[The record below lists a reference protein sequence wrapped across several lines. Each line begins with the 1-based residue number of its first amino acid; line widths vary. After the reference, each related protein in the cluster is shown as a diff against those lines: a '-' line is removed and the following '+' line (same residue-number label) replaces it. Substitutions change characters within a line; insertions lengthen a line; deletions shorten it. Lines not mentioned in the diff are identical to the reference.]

1 MKVIRMAAVSIL
13 MTVALGSMNLSAAE
27 KEEVFA
33 FQDITPAQP
42 TSSGSKIE
50 VVEMFWYGCPHCY
63 HFEPHVKQWKKSLA
77 KDVSFKRVP
86 AIFNDKWALHA
97 RAYYTA
103 EALGVLEKIHQPLF
117 DAMHQKK
124 QRLDDQAKLADFF
137 AQHGVNKEK
146 FNSTFYSFAVN
157 SKVNWAKHLTNAYKI
172 EGVPTMIVQG
182 KYRTSASL
190 AGGHK
195 EVIQVVNDLVA
206 KER

>member
-1 MKVIRMAAVSIL
+1 MNIFRMAVVSIL
-13 MTVALGSMNLSAAE
+13 LSVAFGSMSVSAAE
-27 KEEVFA
+27 KEEAFA
-33 FQDITPAQP
+33 YHDITPAQP
-42 TSSGSKIE
+42 VSSGDKIE

-63 HFEPHVKQWKKSLA
+63 QFEPHIKQWKKSLA

-103 EALGVLEKIHQPLF
+103 EALGVLDKIHKPMF
-117 DAMHQKK
+117 DAMHKK
-124 QRLDDQAKLADFF
+124 RQRLDDQAELAELF
-137 AQHGVNKEK
+137 AKHGVSKDK

-172 EGVPTMIVQG
+172 DGVPTMIVQG
-182 KYRTSASL
+182 KYRTSATL
-190 AGGHK
+190 TGGHK

>member
-1 MKVIRMAAVSIL
+1 MKLFRLVTVSIL
-13 MTVALGSMNLSAAE
+13 LSVAFFTTGASAAE
-27 KEEVFA
+27 KEEAFA
-33 FQDITPAQP
+33 FHDINPPQP
-42 TSSGSKIE
+42 TSSGDKIE

-63 HFEPHVKQWKKSLA
+63 QFEPHVKAWKKSLP
-77 KDVSFKRVP
+77 KNVSFKRVP

-103 EALGVLEKIHQPLF
+103 EALGVLEKIHAPLF
-117 DAMHQKK
+117 DAMHK
-124 QRLDDQAKLADFF
+124 QHKRLDNQGKLADFF
-137 AQHGVNKEK
+137 AKYGVSKEQ

-157 SKVNWAKHLTNAYKI
+157 SKVNWAKHLTAAYKI
-172 EGVPTMIVQG
+172 DGVPTMIVQG

-195 EVIQVVNDLVA
+195 EVIQVVNDLIT

>member
-1 MKVIRMAAVSIL
+1 MKILRLVTVTIL
-13 MTVALGSMNLSAAE
+13 MSVAFFSVAASAAE
-27 KEEVFA
+27 REEVFS
-33 FQDITPAQP
+33 FHDITPAQP
-42 TSSGSKIE
+42 ISSGDRIE

-63 HFEPHVKQWKKSLA
+63 QFEPHVKQWKKSLP

-103 EALGVLEKIHQPLF
+103 EALGVLEKIHGPLF
-117 DAMHQKK
+117 DAMHK
-124 QRLDDQAKLADFF
+124 QRKRLDDQAKLADFF
-137 AQHGVNKEK
+137 SKYGVSKDQ

-157 SKVNWAKHLTNAYKI
+157 SKVNWAKHLTTAYKI
-172 EGVPTMIVQG
+172 DGVPTMIVQG

-195 EVIQVVNDLVA
+195 EVIEVVNDLIA

>member
-1 MKVIRMAAVSIL
+1 MNIFRIAAVSLL
-13 MTVALGSMNLSAAE
+13 MSVAFCSISVSAAE
-27 KEEVFA
+27 KEEA
-33 FQDITPAQP
+33 FGFLDITPAQP
-42 TSSGSKIE
+42 TSSGGKIE

-63 HFEPHVKQWKKSLA
+63 NFEPHIKQWKKSLP
-77 KDVSFKRVP
+77 KDVSFIRVP

-117 DAMHQKK
+117 DAMHKK
-124 QRLDDQAKLADFF
+124 NQRLDNQGKLAEFF
-137 AQHGVNKEK
+137 SKHGISKDK
-146 FNSTFYSFAVN
+146 FNSTFHSFAVN
-157 SKVNWAKHLTNAYKI
+157 SKVNWAKHLTTAYKI
-172 EGVPTMIVQG
+172 DGVPTMIVQG

-195 EVIQVVNDLVA
+195 EVIEVVNDLVA

>member
-1 MKVIRMAAVSIL
+1 MKLFRQVAVSIL
-13 MTVALGSMNLSAAE
+13 LSVAFFSTGVSAAE

-33 FQDITPAQP
+33 FHDISPVQP
-42 TSSGSKIE
+42 TSSGDKIE

-63 HFEPHVKQWKKSLA
+63 QFEPHVKKWKKSLP

-103 EALGVLEKIHQPLF
+103 EALGVLDKIHAPLF
-117 DAMHQKK
+117 DAMHKRN

-137 AQHGVNKEK
+137 ASHGVSKEQ

-172 EGVPTMIVQG
+172 DGVPTMIVQG

-195 EVIQVVNDLVA
+195 EVIQVVNELIA